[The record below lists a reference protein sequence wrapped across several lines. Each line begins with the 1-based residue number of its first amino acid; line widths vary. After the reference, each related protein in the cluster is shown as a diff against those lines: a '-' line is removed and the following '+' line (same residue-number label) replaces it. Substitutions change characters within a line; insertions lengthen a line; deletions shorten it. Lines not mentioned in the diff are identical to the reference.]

1 MKYIDLIKQMSVD
14 ELAMSLKGL
23 TDMMIATAIKQFADE
38 QGINIDIKSETSIE
52 DFKFCLLS
60 EVSDEQD

>member
-38 QGINIDIKSETSIE
+38 QGINIDIKSETKVE

-60 EVSDEQD
+60 EVSDD